1 MAHFESDD
9 DRQAVR
15 AMAGY
20 ARLLYYHGP
29 ELYSEDAMKC
39 YRKTSVIGEK
49 AAFSPHAVS
58 KEERKD
64 TALCV
69 QKMKKELKKA
79 RSWYGNWIMKYIERL
94 Y

>member
-1 MAHFESDD
+1 
-9 DRQAVR
+9 
-15 AMAGY
+15 
-20 ARLLYYHGP
+20 
-29 ELYSEDAMKC
+29 MKC

-69 QKMKKELKKA
+69 QKMKKRTEKSQKLVWKLDHE
-79 RSWYGNWIMKYIERL
+79 IIIEML
-94 Y
+94 